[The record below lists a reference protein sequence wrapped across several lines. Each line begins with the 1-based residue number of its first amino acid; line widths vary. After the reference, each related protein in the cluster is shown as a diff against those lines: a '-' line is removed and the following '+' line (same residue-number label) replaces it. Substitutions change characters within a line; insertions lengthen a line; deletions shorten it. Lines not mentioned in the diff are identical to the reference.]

1 MDTSLEP
8 AVRRLW
14 LVRHGETTW
23 NREKRFCGHQD
34 VALSPL
40 GEAQA
45 QWVGEQLCGRPVVAL
60 YTSDLQRAQQ
70 TTKIIA
76 RNCSA
81 PLVIKSSPA
90 WRELSFGAWEG
101 LTYPQIVGR
110 FPNQLDFFTDPMQV
124 SPPDGE
130 SLATLLQRVQTAFAQ
145 LTQDALS
152 LPPGDMVLVSH
163 QGPLRVLVC
172 RMLSISLDHHWQLRF
187 DHGSLSAFDFLAGAE
202 DVASTTTLSLL
213 NQHAIET
220 MLQL

>member
-14 LVRHGETTW
+14 LVRHGETMW

-45 QWVGEQLCGRPVVAL
+45 RWAGEQLCDSPVVAL
-60 YTSDLQRAQQ
+60 YSSDLQRAHQ
-70 TTKIIA
+70 TAEIIA

-81 PLVIKSSPA
+81 PPTIKSSPA
-90 WRELSFGAWEG
+90 WRELFFGAWEG
-101 LTYPQIVGR
+101 LTYPQIVSR
-110 FPNQLDFFTDPMQV
+110 FPDQLDFFTDPMQV

-130 SLATLLQRVQTAFAQ
+130 SLATLLQRVQAAFAQ

-152 LPPGDMVLVSH
+152 LPSGDIVLVSH

-172 RMLSISLDHHWQLRF
+172 CMLSMPLDHHWQLRF
-187 DHGSLSAFDFLAGAE
+187 DHGSLSALDFLVGVE
-202 DVASTTTLSLL
+202 DVASTMTLSLL
-213 NQHAIET
+213 NQHAVET
-220 MLQL
+220 MLHI